1 MITFF
6 FFPKGTFDNV
16 FSKTNWKMN
25 KSKAQ
30 QLFILGL
37 GLMLLF
43 RILANIPFI
52 PEDVAGFDTA
62 KLLKIIIGLS
72 FILISFLIYRKSNQ
86 PNL

>member
-1 MITFF
+1 
-6 FFPKGTFDNV
+6 
-16 FSKTNWKMN
+16 MN

-43 RILANIPFI
+43 RILSKTPFI
-52 PEDVAGFDTA
+52 PEQIGGFDTT
-62 KLLKIIIGLS
+62 KLLKIIIGLT